1 MIDRK
6 TRIKNIIKIIK
17 LEMKQVNKNIANT
30 WDYKK
35 MVTLTNRYNLLKSRK
50 EKLNENKTNQC
61 ARVCR
66 KNKS

>member
-17 LEMKQVNKNIANT
+17 SEMKQLNKNIANT

-35 MVTLTNRYNLLKSRK
+35 MVTLTNRYNLLKRRK
-50 EKLNENKTNQC
+50 EMLNEN
-61 ARVCR
+61 
-66 KNKS
+66 

>member
-35 MVTLTNRYNLLKSRK
+35 MVILTNRYNLLKRRK
-50 EKLNENKTNQC
+50 EKLNENKTN
-61 ARVCR
+61 
-66 KNKS
+66 

>member
-30 WDYKK
+30 WDYNK
-35 MVTLTNRYNLLKSRK
+35 MVTLTNRYNLLKRRK
-50 EKLNENKTNQC
+50 EKLNENKTN
-61 ARVCR
+61 
-66 KNKS
+66 

>member
-6 TRIKNIIKIIK
+6 TRIKNIIKIIN
-17 LEMKQVNKNIANT
+17 LQMKQVNKNIANT

-50 EKLNENKTNQC
+50 EKLNENKTN
-61 ARVCR
+61 
-66 KNKS
+66 